1 MAHRYSE
8 ILFTEGV
15 RGAQERFGSRVQGE
29 RLRAHGPA
37 NDTLTA
43 AEREFIQARDGF
55 FLASVSESGWPY
67 VQFRGGPAGFV
78 RVLDEKTLAYPDF
91 RGNRQYISTG
101 NLERDDRVAL
111 IFMDYADPARLKL
124 LGRARIIDAAQAPKL
139 ASQLELPGY
148 RAKVERVVL
157 IAVEAFDRNCPQ
169 HITPR
174 YTAAEF
180 EEHVRGRTTLT
191 RSRPPAR

>member
-1 MAHRYSE
+1 VSHRYSE
-8 ILFTEGV
+8 ILFTDSV
-15 RGAQERFGSRVQGE
+15 RAAQEGFGSRAQGE

-37 NDTLTA
+37 NDMLTA
-43 AEREFIQARDGF
+43 AERTFIEARDGF

-78 RVLDEKTLAYPDF
+78 RVLDDRTLAYPDF

-124 LGRARIIDAAQAPKL
+124 LGRVRIIDAAQAPQL
-139 ASQLELPGY
+139 ASRLELPGY

-157 IAVEAFDRNCPQ
+157 IAVEAFDWNCPQ

-180 EEHVRGRTTLT
+180 DAVIRAGSTFPEVR
-191 RSRPPAR
+191 